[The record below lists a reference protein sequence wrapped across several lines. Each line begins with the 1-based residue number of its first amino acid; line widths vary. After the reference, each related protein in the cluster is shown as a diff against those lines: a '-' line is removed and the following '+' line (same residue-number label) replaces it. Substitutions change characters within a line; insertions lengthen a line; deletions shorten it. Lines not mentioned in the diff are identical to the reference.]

1 MKPISMEVPMV
12 QTTAATQPAE
22 DVLRVPEIVRR
33 TGLTERTVRAMIA
46 DGRLPAIRPAG
57 VRIVVVPASAVR
69 ELMHAK

>member
-1 MKPISMEVPMV
+1 MKPPINVEVPMQIPV
-12 QTTAATQPAE
+12 IEPE
-22 DVLRVPEIVRR
+22 HVLRVPEITRM
-33 TGLTERTVRAMIA
+33 TGITERTIRQMIA